1 MVGGCGT
8 CRGHRIPPP
17 PTQAGGF
24 VPDCPLRRRLP
35 GCLPVST
42 LHIGPNC
49 GPETLPQV
57 PALADAIHHTPPL
70 AGGPP
75 GHRAGRRPGASS
87 MHPRRRWPPWATVPV
102 GSPGQQ
108 HDPAPPLALAR
119 QAPRT
124 GSTHPAGGRPE
135 HRAGRRPGGL
145 PPVATSWI
153 IGSWVES
160 VLDIKLGGGP
170 GSAACSGAAGS
181 HPGH

>member
-108 HDPAPPLALAR
+108 HDPAPPVAALNTELGGWASNMIRPHRWPPWAPCRSTAR
-119 QAPRT
+119 GQQHAPAPPVAAL
-124 GSTHPAGGRPE
+124 GN
-135 HRAGRRPGGL
+135 RAGRQPG
-145 PPVATSWI
+145 P
-153 IGSWVES
+153 
-160 VLDIKLGGGP
+160 
-170 GSAACSGAAGS
+170 AA
-181 HPGH
+181 